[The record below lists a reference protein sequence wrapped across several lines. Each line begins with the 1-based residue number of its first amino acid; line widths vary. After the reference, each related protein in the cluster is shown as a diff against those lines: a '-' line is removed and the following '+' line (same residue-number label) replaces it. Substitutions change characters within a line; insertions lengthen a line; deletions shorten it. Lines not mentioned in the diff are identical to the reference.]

1 MKNSALFTFLSF
13 CHILFSQNTV
23 NYTSSSDIFANPE
36 RGFHKYSITDAN
48 YTTTA
53 NYSNISTSE
62 LNSWYSGVDKV
73 SVVFRYFLLEDFLN
87 SNINATYL
95 SNMQIDFNRIRAAG
109 LKCIIRFSY
118 SNQVTAAVQQA
129 SKTQI
134 IVHLNQLAS
143 IINLNKDIIVSHQA
157 GLIGTWGE
165 WYYTN
170 STEFGTEGNLNA
182 TQWQNRKEVVDA
194 MLAITP
200 VSIPIQVRYPLLKK
214 NMYGNL
220 PLNAITAYQ
229 STALGRIGFFNDAF
243 LNDYGDQ
250 GTYEVNSQFDNPV
263 GTPDYVYLSN
273 ETNYLPMTGETN
285 GLNAPRTNG
294 ANAVLELDD
303 TNWSMINRDYFEQ
316 NIVNWTTSNHI
327 DDIKRKLGYRFVL
340 NNSTF
345 NLTGSNLSV
354 QISLANEGYARM
366 FMQRNVYLVLRN
378 NSTLQNTS
386 FLIDNTDCRTWGNT
400 IFLNKIFNISSLPF
414 GNYSSYLF
422 LPDIENALASN
433 PKYAV
438 RFANNTVWEPISGMN
453 NLSQN
458 VNFTAL
464 NATSFDNF
472 EVLIYPNPS
481 NESVTIQ
488 AKNCVVKSIEL
499 VNNLGQRISVVN
511 NLNTIDVSKLASGNY
526 LLYIETDLG
535 KLVKQ
540 IVKK

>member
-1 MKNSALFTFLSF
+1 M
-13 CHILFSQNTV
+13 FSQNTV

-134 IVHLNQLAS
+134 IAHLNQLAS